1 MANRKKRRGHS
12 DIIADAVLVVSLF
25 LFIYTLVV
33 IWVFRDTSPLMYLIP
48 SVSALTTAVLSFYMK
63 KSEKENIA
71 KIEKNYIP
79 NYEYMTDFE
88 REMAIHKLSRGE
100 GGEHEQ

>member
-1 MANRKKRRGHS
+1 MANRKKRKGHS
-12 DIIADAVLVVSLF
+12 EIIADVVLAVSLL
-25 LFIYTLVV
+25 LFVYTLVV
-33 IWVFRDTSPLMYLIP
+33 VWRFRDTSPLMYLIP

-63 KSEKENIA
+63 KAEKENIK

-88 REMAIHKLSRGE
+88 REMAIHKITRGE
-100 GGEHEQ
+100 EEMHE

>member
-12 DIIADAVLVVSLF
+12 DIIADAVLIVSLF
-25 LFIYTLVV
+25 LFAYTLVV

-48 SVSALTTAVLSFYMK
+48 SVFALTTAVLSFYLK

-88 REMAIHKLSRGE
+88 REMAIHKLSREEE
-100 GGEHEQ
+100 GHEQ